1 MEYGK
6 PAKLQDGRYFLRITS
21 SDSDTRRVLKQIN
34 SAEVQEAG
42 CFKVPCT
49 LQEFDEQI
57 LKQAE
62 ISSEEWFGKKIDP
75 EALSKAY
82 DSSVSAGILEAPLA
96 RKSSGEIVAKVFDA
110 KKNEL
115 SPSVLVPGT
124 RCDIVVEL
132 SGLWF
137 LKKSFGPVWRVI
149 QVRLKKESTFP
160 STYMF
165 EGGDDDSG
173 DDELFSGG
181 GGDDA

>member
-6 PAKLQDGRYFLRITS
+6 PTKLQDGRYFLRITS
-21 SDSDTRRVLKQIN
+21 SENDTRRVLKQIN
-34 SAEVQEAG
+34 NVEVQEAG

-62 ISSEEWFGKKIDP
+62 ISSEEWFGKKIEP

-82 DSSVSAGILEAPLA
+82 DASVSAGILEAPLA
-96 RKSSGEIVAKVFDA
+96 RKSSGEIVARVFDA
-110 KKNEL
+110 KKNEA
-115 SPSVLVPGT
+115 SAEILVPGT

-165 EGGDDDSG
+165 EDDGESDDD
-173 DDELFSGG
+173 DEFVGV
-181 GGDDA
+181 

>member
-6 PAKLQDGRYFLRITS
+6 PTKLQDGRYFLRIAS
-21 SDSDTRRVLKQIN
+21 SSGEGRVLKQIN
-34 SAEVQEAG
+34 GVEVQEAG

-49 LQEFDEQI
+49 LQEFDEEI

-62 ISSEEWFGKKIDP
+62 ISSESWFGKKIEPD
-75 EALSKAY
+75 ALHKAY

-96 RKSSGEIVAKVFDA
+96 KRSSGEIVAKVFDTA
-110 KKNEL
+110 KNEV
-115 SPSVLVPGT
+115 SADVLVPGT

-132 SGLWF
+132 SGIWF

-149 QVRLKKESTFP
+149 QVRLKKGSTFP

-165 EGGDDDSG
+165 EGEESAGDDD
-173 DDELFSGG
+173 EFV
-181 GGDDA
+181 